1 MSEPLVLK
9 RPPADRVGR
18 LLLTIA
24 KAFALGG
31 GLVLVAMTMM
41 SLVSVIGRA
50 AFAKPLPG
58 DYELIQV
65 GCAVAVAA
73 FLPFCQ
79 MRGGHVLVDFFTAH
93 SRPAVRAVLDA
104 LGALLVGIAAA
115 VFTWRLTAGAIG
127 LQQANDQTTILEL
140 PTWYAVALMV
150 PSFALFSAAGFYT
163 AWAHWRSRRVDG
175 EAMGSSADGGRA
187 APGAHR

>member
-18 LLLTIA
+18 LLLTFA
-24 KAFALGG
+24 KAFALAG

-93 SRPAVRAVLDA
+93 SRPAVRATLDA

-115 VFTWRLTAGAIG
+115 VLTWRLTAGAIG

-163 AWAHWRSRRVDG
+163 AWAHWRSRRVDV
-175 EAMGSSADGGRA
+175 AASAA
-187 APGAHR
+187 SVAAHR